1 MRRNSPHTAGYWERG
16 GRLWYNTKI
25 MIWHIRGTVIE
36 KSPTRAVIEAAGVG
50 YELLIPI
57 STYEKL
63 PRVGSEAKLLTAHC
77 VREDDEI
84 LFGFATADEK
94 GMFAKLTSVSGVG
107 PKIAIAILS
116 GSSIGELAMA
126 IAGGDAKRI
135 SAIKGVGKKT
145 AEKICVE
152 LRDKVS
158 ELAMG
163 GRGSDGEGAV
173 ATQMAHDALSALRAL
188 GFNEET
194 SSKMV
199 ADVLAKNPSV
209 DSVEAIIKLALSG
222 RK

>member
-1 MRRNSPHTAGYWERG
+1 
-16 GRLWYNTKI
+16 
-25 MIWHIRGTVIE
+25 MIVHIRGTLVE
-36 KSPTRAVIEAAGVG
+36 KEPTRAVVEAAGVG
-50 YELLIPI
+50 YELFIPV
-57 STYEKL
+57 STYDKL
-63 PRVGSEAKLLTAHC
+63 PRIGGEVKLLAFHC

-84 LFGFATADEK
+84 LFGFATEDER
-94 GMFAKLTSVSGVG
+94 GLFAKLTSVSGVG
-107 PKIAIAILS
+107 PKIALAILS
-116 GSSIGELAMA
+116 GSSVSELAMA

-158 ELAMG
+158 EFAFAAHGVG
-163 GRGSDGEGAV
+163 GNASPVMR
-173 ATQMAHDALSALRAL
+173 DALAALRAL

-199 ADVLAKNPSV
+199 ADVIAANPSL
-209 DSVEAIIKLALSG
+209 DDVEKIIKLALSG

>member
-1 MRRNSPHTAGYWERG
+1 
-16 GRLWYNTKI
+16 
-25 MIWHIRGTVIE
+25 MIAYIRGTLVE
-36 KSPTRAVIEAAGVG
+36 KGPTQAVIEAGGVG
-50 YELLIPI
+50 YELLIPV

-63 PRVGSEAKLLTAHC
+63 PRTGSEAKLLAYHC

-84 LFGFATADEK
+84 LFGFATSEERD
-94 GMFAKLTSVSGVG
+94 MFAKLTSVSGVG

-116 GSSIGELAMA
+116 GSSVGELSMS

-135 SAIKGVGKKT
+135 SSIKGVGKKT

-158 ELAMG
+158 ALAFAG
-163 GRGSDGEGAV
+163 KSGAGSSAAPVAADAV
-173 ATQMAHDALSALRAL
+173 AALRAL

-199 ADVLAKNPSV
+199 ADVLAKNSEV
-209 DSVEAIIKLALSG
+209 DSVEKIIKLALSG
-222 RK
+222 QR

>member
-1 MRRNSPHTAGYWERG
+1 
-16 GRLWYNTKI
+16 
-25 MIWHIRGTVIE
+25 MIAYIRGTLVE
-36 KSPTRAVIEAAGVG
+36 KEPTLAVIEAAGVG
-50 YELLIPI
+50 YALIIPI
-57 STYEKL
+57 STYERL
-63 PRVGSEAKLLTAHC
+63 PRVGSETKLLAAHC

-84 LFGFATADEK
+84 LFGFATDDEK
-94 GMFAKLTSVSGVG
+94 AMFAKLTAVSGVG
-107 PKIAIAILS
+107 PKIALAILS
-116 GSSIGELAMA
+116 GLSVAELSMS

-158 ELAMG
+158 GFAFAG
-163 GRGSDGEGAV
+163 KGPDGAGAV
-173 ATQMAHDALSALRAL
+173 VAQDALAALRAL

-199 ADVLAKNPSV
+199 AEVLAKHPEA
-209 DSVEAIIKLALSG
+209 DSVEKIIKLSLSE